1 MCGIAGYYSADGHP
15 VGKEAVEPMLKA
27 IQHRGPDGFGVYSDS
42 RCVLG
47 HARLSIIDIDGGW
60 QPIFN
65 ENNTLAV
72 VFNGEI
78 YNYLEL
84 SQELIQRGHRFRTR
98 SDTEVILHAYEEWGD
113 RCLVRFNGQFSFV
126 VYETASSSLFIARD
140 RLGVRPFYYTW
151 SKQSFV
157 FASEVKA
164 LFASG
169 LAVPELDEGLQEL
182 FVYWT
187 NISPN
192 TPFRN
197 VHELPPGHMMTVSG
211 DRSRISRYWEV
222 PSGEETDLGPE
233 EYAEGVDDHLRRS
246 IKLRLRADVPVGAYL
261 SGGLD
266 SALTTALIRRVTDT
280 PLKTF
285 SVEFTDPEYDES
297 VYQKELVRFLGTDH
311 SSIRCS
317 PSEISEHFED
327 AIWAAERPLLRTAPV
342 PMYLLSRLVR
352 SEGYKVVVTGEGAD
366 EFFLGYDI
374 FKEAKVRQFCS
385 RYPDSRFRPL
395 LLRRL
400 YPYLFRD
407 PRAVGFQQ
415 AFFLKRFQQIDD
427 PFYGHRLRWDLGAKV
442 LDFLRED
449 RKAISMAGTENRLLS
464 NLPSGFAGSGPLGRT
479 QMTEVETLLSGYLLS
494 SQGDRVANSIEG
506 RFPFLDHEL
515 IEFASRIPARRKMSG
530 LDEKRVLKDLGK
542 GILPPGVLRRKK
554 FPYRAPDFL
563 GFMNWVRGKEFLEER
578 LAPEAVA
585 RVGLFDPGKVTR
597 LFQKAYGGR
606 QNGLT
611 SSDNLVL
618 MAVLST
624 QIFIRRFF
632 GSWEDMKALKFTA
645 TDYVRVIPAEVRRCP

>member
-1 MCGIAGYYSADGHP
+1 
-15 VGKEAVEPMLKA
+15 MLKA
-27 IQHRGPDGFGVYSDS
+27 LQHRGPDGFGVYSDT

-65 ENNTLAV
+65 EDSTLAV

-84 SQELIQRGHRFRTR
+84 RQELIPRGHRFRTR

-113 RCLVRFNGQFSFV
+113 RCLERFNGQFSFV

-151 SKQSFV
+151 SNQTFV

-169 LAVPELDEGLQEL
+169 LAVPELFDEGIQEL

-192 TPFRN
+192 TPFQN
-197 VHELPPGHMMTVSG
+197 IHELPPGHMMTVSG

-222 PSGEETDLGPE
+222 PSGEETNLRPE
-233 EYAEGVDDHLRRS
+233 EYAEGVEDHLRRS
-246 IKLRLRADVPVGAYL
+246 IRLRLRADVPVGAYL

-285 SVEFTDPEYDES
+285 SVEFTDPAYDES
-297 VYQKELVRFLGTDH
+297 LHQKELIRFLGTDH
-311 SSIRCS
+311 SSIRCG
-317 PSEISEHFED
+317 PDEISEHFED

-374 FKEAKVRQFCS
+374 FKEAKVRHFCS
-385 RYPDSRFRPL
+385 RYPDSRLRPL
-395 LLRRL
+395 LLRSL
-400 YPYLFRD
+400 YPYLFRE
-407 PRAVGFQQ
+407 PRTVNFQQ
-415 AFFLKRFQQIDD
+415 AFFLKRFQQIED
-427 PFYGHRLRWDLGAKV
+427 PFYGHRIRWDLGAKV
-442 LDFLRED
+442 QDFIRED
-449 RKAISMAGTENRLLS
+449 RKAISLAGSEKRLLS
-464 NLPSGFAGSGPLGRT
+464 NLPSGFAGSGPLVRT
-479 QMTEVETLLSGYLLS
+479 QMAEVETLLSGYLLS
-494 SQGDRVANSIEG
+494 SQGDRMAMANSIEG

-515 IEFASRIPARRKMSG
+515 IEFASRIPARRKMPG

-542 GILPPGVLRRKK
+542 NILPAGVLRRKK
-554 FPYRAPDFL
+554 FPYRAPDFM
-563 GFMNWVRGKEFLEER
+563 GFLNWTRGKEFLEER
-578 LAPEAVA
+578 LAPDAVA
-585 RVGLFDPGKVTR
+585 DVGLFDPGKVTR
-597 LFQKAYGGR
+597 LFQKALGLR
-606 QNGLT
+606 QSSLT

-624 QIFIRRFF
+624 QIFMRRFF
-632 GSWEDMKALKFTA
+632 GTWESMKSRKFMP
-645 TDYVRVIPAEVRRCP
+645 TDYVREIPTEERRCP